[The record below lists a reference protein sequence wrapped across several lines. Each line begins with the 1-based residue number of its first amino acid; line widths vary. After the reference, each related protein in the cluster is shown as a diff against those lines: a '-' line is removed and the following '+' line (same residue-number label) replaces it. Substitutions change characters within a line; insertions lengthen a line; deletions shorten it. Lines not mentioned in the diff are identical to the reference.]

1 MKILVAEDDAV
12 TLAGLKRKLKDW
24 GYEVVAVS
32 DGSVA
37 WEELRREDA
46 PQLLLLDWV
55 MPGLDGIEICRR
67 LSSQSEAPPR
77 YIILLTARDNEEDI
91 VAGLDAGADDYITK
105 PFGNSELRARVNV
118 GRRMVALQNE
128 LLEREKLQAVFETA
142 GAVCHEMNQPLQV
155 VSGITELLMLGM
167 ENTDPQ
173 YEKLKML
180 MEQTARMGTI
190 TRKLMNIT
198 RYETKRHLK
207 STIIDIDKASE
218 KTF

>member
-12 TLAGLKRKLKDW
+12 TLTGLKRKLKEW

-32 DGSVA
+32 DGSAA
-37 WEELRREDA
+37 WEEIRQEGA

-55 MPGLDGIEICRR
+55 MPGLDGIEICRK
-67 LSSQSEAPPR
+67 LSAQPEAPPR
-77 YIILLTARDNEEDI
+77 YVILLTARDNEEDI

-105 PFGNSELRARVNV
+105 PFGNNELRARVNV
-118 GRRMVALQNE
+118 GRRMVTLQNE

-155 VSGITELLMLGM
+155 VSGITELLLLGI

-180 MEQTARMGTI
+180 MEQTVRMGTI

-207 STIIDIDKASE
+207 SVIVDIDKASE
-218 KTF
+218 QTT